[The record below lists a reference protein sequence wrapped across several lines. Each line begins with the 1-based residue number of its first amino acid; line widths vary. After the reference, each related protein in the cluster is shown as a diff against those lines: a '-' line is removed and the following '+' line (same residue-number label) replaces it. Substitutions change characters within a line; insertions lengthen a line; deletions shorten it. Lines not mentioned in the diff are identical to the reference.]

1 MSTLIEPPLT
11 GTTESPRADG
21 RRGGGVTGTAAD
33 TARGPASDAARSSRT
48 GAVVPWAVF
57 GALWL
62 LFAGQ
67 AMVRW
72 VAGSAFGS
80 TSALGPDRFGG
91 VSLVVLRVIEALSV
105 AILLATLWVYLLA
118 PLRRTRRLQ
127 LDGMIVIGAFCAVA
141 IDPLI
146 NYFHYTFAWNE
157 HAINLG
163 TWLGAFPLHTGPG
176 YGEGLVWAVPQYLYL
191 GIGLGAIECLIIRR
205 LRRRH
210 PSITNVSAFTVSY
223 LSMFLLDIVIEQLFL
238 RAHVYGFPRTIH
250 ALTLFP
256 GTQYQFPVYE
266 SLFVGVY
273 ATGFAA
279 LRMSAHDH
287 PQGLSFVE
295 RGVERIR
302 PGARTLVRLLAVAG
316 FCAGWAAISYFL
328 PWSWMSVNANSI
340 NHHLPSYM
348 APAGASPSVSG
359 DLVTGPAPA
368 AHT

>member
-1 MSTLIEPPLT
+1 VAVSTIAEPLPT
-11 GTTESPRADG
+11 GTTEAPRAD
-21 RRGGGVTGTAAD
+21 RTRAERTGAEAPP
-33 TARGPASDAARSSRT
+33 GRT
-48 GAVVPWAVF
+48 GAVIPWAVF

-67 AMVRW
+67 AIVRW
-72 VAGSAFGS
+72 IAGSTFAS
-80 TSALGPDRFGG
+80 SPALGPDRFGG
-91 VSLVVLRVIEALSV
+91 VSLVVLRVIEAASV
-105 AILLATLWVYLLA
+105 VILIATFWVYLLA

-127 LDGMIVIGAFCAVA
+127 LDGMIVIGALCAVA

-146 NYFHYTFAWNE
+146 NYFHYTFAWNA

-163 TWLGAFPLHTGPG
+163 TWLGAFPLHSGPG

-191 GIGLGAIECLIIRR
+191 GIGLGAIECIIIRR
-205 LRRRH
+205 LRLRRRF
-210 PSITNVSAFTVSY
+210 PAITNVAAFTASY
-223 LSMFLLDIVIEQLFL
+223 LAIFLLDLVIEQLFL
-238 RAHVYGFPRTIH
+238 RTHVYGFPRTIR

-256 GTQYQFPVYE
+256 GTQYQFPLYE
-266 SLFVGVY
+266 SLFVGFY

-279 LRMSAHDH
+279 LRMSAFDH

-295 RGVERIR
+295 RGIERIR

-316 FCAGWAAISYFL
+316 FCAGWAAVSYFL

-348 APAGASPSVSG
+348 APAGAAPSPAG

-368 AHT
+368 ART